1 VRIVL
6 LLGAFGAATLPA
18 QRSLRERIGTLGRLG
33 LDSAQIAW
41 TAVQQLAPPEGR
53 TTWSIVVPD
62 DPGLLGQSIW
72 YQGAV
77 LHLPPSVPGIRLTNS
92 GVLTVVP

>member
-1 VRIVL
+1 MRAVHRPGTSRPATSI
-6 LLGAFGAATLPA
+6 GNFGC
-18 QRSLRERIGTLGRLG
+18 LG
-33 LDSAQIAW
+33 LDSAQIGW
-41 TAVQQLAPPEGR
+41 TSIQQVTPPDGR

-77 LHLPPSVPGIRLTNS
+77 LHLPPSVPGVRLTNS
-92 GVLTVVP
+92 GALTVVP